1 MAEQDQIRKVTSLS
15 HRRIVVGLD
24 TSFMA
29 REALALAA
37 RVAASVDANLRGIF
51 VEDENLLALAS
62 LPFAREV
69 SMSGK
74 MNEIDS
80 AEMLRAMQAQA
91 QIAKR
96 LLERVAGEAHVN
108 WSFDV
113 ARGAGLT
120 GLVQHTGVADTLVL
134 RAQDASRHELG
145 RTVRAA
151 TLDARAD
158 VLLTG
163 RGVTVGNAFISPTT
177 RPRSFGKT
185 LASPVRPLLAVDEG
199 SSLGETCVGF
209 SQSLAVRIAMPF
221 RRLFARGFSTAD
233 LASAARKA
241 NAGLIVVN
249 AQALG
254 DDDDAARL
262 SAAAR
267 CPVLLLGGEHATL
280 PADIIDIR

>member
-1 MAEQDQIRKVTSLS
+1 MAEHDPIRKTTPQPQP
-15 HRRIVVGLD
+15 RIVVGLD

-29 REALALAA
+29 REAIALAA
-37 RVAASVDANLRGIF
+37 RVAASVDASLRGIF
-51 VEDENLLALAS
+51 VEDENLLALAC

-74 MNEIDS
+74 MSEIDS

-96 LLERVAGEAHVN
+96 VLERVASEAHVS

-113 ARGAGLT
+113 ARGTRLA
-120 GLVQHTGVADTLVL
+120 GLVQHAGVADTLVL

-145 RTVRAA
+145 RALRAA
-151 TLDARAD
+151 TQDVHAD

-163 RGVTVGNAFISPTT
+163 RGVAVSKAFLSQAT
-177 RPRSFGKT
+177 RSKSFGK
-185 LASPVRPLLAVDEG
+185 AVVPPSRPLLAVDEG

-209 SQSLAVRIAMPF
+209 SQSLAARIAMPF

-233 LASAARKA
+233 LASAARKVH
-241 NAGLIVVN
+241 AGLIVVN

-262 SAAAR
+262 SAAAG

-280 PADIIDIR
+280 ASDTR